1 MQGEVTSE
9 CANPKTATVHVG
21 IDVCKG
27 HLDVQITGTA
37 VNVAFRVANDKAGTR
52 ELLKRLYGHV
62 VALIVMEATGKFHRQ
77 VHRRLY
83 DAGFAVTIVNPLR
96 ARLFAESL
104 GMLAKNDK
112 VDARMLAIMARAAD
126 LKPTPPRPESVE
138 NLMELTRARDGLVTQ
153 RAALHN
159 QIEAAT
165 LKTVKSVLLH
175 QMRATREAIRRL
187 QTAIVAAI
195 ETEPAFARRYAIL
208 VSIPGVGAITAALLI
223 ANFPELGSCD
233 RRQTASLA
241 GLAPFDDDSGGR
253 RGRRAIRGGRA
264 SVRTGTYMAA
274 VSASRCNPDLKRFY
288 DRLVANG
295 KDKKLALTAVMRK
308 LLALAN
314 TLLAAD
320 RLWTQN
326 PPAKNPVHA

>member
-175 QMRATREAIRRL
+175 QMRATRL
-187 QTAIVAAI
+187 D
-195 ETEPAFARRYAIL
+195 
-208 VSIPGVGAITAALLI
+208 G
-223 ANFPELGSCD
+223 
-233 RRQTASLA
+233 RQ
-241 GLAPFDDDSGGR
+241 
-253 RGRRAIRGGRA
+253 
-264 SVRTGTYMAA
+264 
-274 VSASRCNPDLKRFY
+274 
-288 DRLVANG
+288 RLVGILGGAG
-295 KDKKLALTAVMRK
+295 RMALVRENSGDDVADVRFVVDDENVGGHSSRFFLIGAMYQTCSGTGAACES
-308 LLALAN
+308 ALPE
-314 TLLAAD
+314 TFMKS
-320 RLWTQN
+320 RT
-326 PPAKNPVHA
+326 